1 MSFEIILPFLRPI
14 APYLQDPD
22 VSEIMV
28 NPGGAVFIER
38 FGRLE
43 GMEGAHVDER
53 NLQVAVRNIARLLGN
68 DISEEQPILDA
79 RLPDGSRVAA
89 VMPPCSLLGT
99 ALTIRKFRPAYFTLE
114 ELVTTGTVTE
124 PMAAALETAI
134 ERRHTILISGGTGTG
149 KTTLLNALA
158 ARLPRDE
165 RVVVV
170 EETAEL
176 QIAVPNVVRL
186 EERRAQRDLGAVTM
200 RDLLRATLRHRPDR
214 ILVGEVRGGEAYDL
228 LQALNTGHAG
238 TLCTIHASS
247 AVQALA
253 RLTSCVLQAGVD
265 VPYAAVRHQ
274 IGEAVQVVA
283 HLTRTGGHRRV
294 EELLHVRRYNPD
306 DDRYDVAPS
315 RQSAT

>member
-1 MSFEIILPFLRPI
+1 M
-14 APYLQDPD
+14 
-22 VSEIMV
+22 
-28 NPGGAVFIER
+28 
-38 FGRLE
+38 
-43 GMEGAHVDER
+43 
-53 NLQVAVRNIARLLGN
+53 
-68 DISEEQPILDA
+68 
-79 RLPDGSRVAA
+79 
-89 VMPPCSLLGT
+89 GT

-124 PMAAALETAI
+124 QMAVAIHTAI
-134 ERRHTILISGGTGTG
+134 ERRHTILIGGGTGTG

-158 ARLPRDE
+158 ARLPADE

-247 AVQALA
+247 AIQALA

-265 VPYAAVRHQ
+265 VPYRAVRHQ
-274 IGEAVQVVA
+274 IGEAVQVVV
-283 HLTRTGGHRRV
+283 HMTRSSGKRV
-294 EELLHVRRYNPD
+294 ASELLSVVRYLPGD
-306 DDRYDVAPS
+306 DQYDVTPNAYYALESRTDGAGAAGILAAPA
-315 RQSAT
+315 R